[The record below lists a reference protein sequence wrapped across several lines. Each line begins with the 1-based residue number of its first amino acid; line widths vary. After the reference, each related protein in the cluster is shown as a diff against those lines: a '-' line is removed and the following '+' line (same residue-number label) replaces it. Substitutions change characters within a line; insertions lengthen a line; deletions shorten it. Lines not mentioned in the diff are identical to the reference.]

1 MTIAFSFVMVVLRFA
16 LEAFIF
22 SVVFVLAADAR
33 CVANKMATSVKQQAR
48 NNVFYLF
55 SFGP

>member
-1 MTIAFSFVMVVLRFA
+1 MVVLRFA
-16 LEAFIF
+16 LKAFIF

-33 CVANKMATSVKQQAR
+33 CLANKMATSVKQKAR
-48 NNVFYLF
+48 DKCFYRF